1 MDLVRGNIKKLK
13 FRKLDLTNLRKLGSL
28 VSDPEK
34 FRGRFGR
41 LLSILKTDVEEGV
54 LNTLVQFY
62 DPLYHCFTF
71 LDYQLLLTLEEYS
84 YLVGLPVSDKVPF
97 SGLEEVP
104 KPLAIA
110 TTLHLKIMD
119 MTTNFTSRGGFQ
131 GLTSRF
137 LINKAFVSLK
147 QQVWMLL
154 RLLLL
159 CSYMGLC
166 CSPISMTSLMLTQ
179 SKSSYPEIRSLPCLP
194 THIIPFIIELIKEM
208 ELSFVVHPCCIGG
221 LCRTYPKPLSLQR
234 KPR

>member
-71 LDYQLLLTLEEYS
+71 LDYQLVFTLEEYS

-110 TTLHLKIMD
+110 TTLHLKTMD
-119 MTTNFTSRGGFQ
+119 ITTNLTSRGGF
-131 GLTSRF
+131 
-137 LINKAFVSLK
+137 
-147 QQVWMLL
+147 
-154 RLLLL
+154 
-159 CSYMGLC
+159 
-166 CSPISMTSLMLTQ
+166 
-179 SKSSYPEIRSLPCLP
+179 
-194 THIIPFIIELIKEM
+194 
-208 ELSFVVHPCCIGG
+208 
-221 LCRTYPKPLSLQR
+221 
-234 KPR
+234 